1 MSSHVESPYCGLVSI
16 NPAQPHR
23 RRMSKQDRRAQLLVH
38 AQAMFAAHGFHHI
51 SMDDIAEA
59 AAVSKPILY
68 RHFPSKLDLYLAI
81 IDERSH
87 ALVQAVEAA
96 LHHHDAPSAPYV
108 VDESSP
114 LSPAAQTLGL
124 QVVSSIMGAYVIFA
138 SETGMAAS
146 LLFESDVTRD
156 DTVRERVE
164 EPNTVI
170 AHLVARR
177 LRDLTDLSDADA
189 FTVAR
194 CATALARHAAVDALH
209 TATPY
214 LDRDAHVDLLARF
227 AWYGIQGMLRR
238 EGKTP

>member
-1 MSSHVESPYCGLVSI
+1 
-16 NPAQPHR
+16 
-23 RRMSKQDRRAQLLVH
+23 MSKQDRRAQLLTH

-59 AAVSKPILY
+59 ATVSKPILY

-81 IDERSH
+81 IDERSQ
-87 ALVQAVEAA
+87 ALVQAVETA
-96 LHHHDAPSAPYV
+96 LHHPNPPTTPYV
-108 VDESSP
+108 VDDSSP
-114 LSPAAQTLGL
+114 LSAAAQTLGL
-124 QVVSSIMGAYVIFA
+124 QVVTAIIGAYVIFA
-138 SETGMAAS
+138 SESGMAAS

-170 AHLVARR
+170 AHLVAHR
-177 LRDLTDLSDADA
+177 LRDLTDLSASDSL
-189 FTVAR
+189 TVAR

-209 TATPY
+209 TSTPY
-214 LDRDAHVDLLARF
+214 LDRDSHVDLLARF

-238 EGKTP
+238 EGKTL